1 MRPIVGLHAW
11 VALACMAT
19 ATTALAQPSA
29 EASARAAFD
38 RGLAAETAG
47 RNEEACTH
55 FRESLSLQRELGP
68 LLKVKGCD
76 VREGKLVAARRGL
89 RELIGRWVEPGQDLE
104 ALKAELTRVEA
115 RIAHVTV
122 RLGTA
127 SIERVEI
134 DGVRVTVPT
143 EDLELDPGPH
153 ELVVEVVGQ
162 PVQRSRLEL
171 GDGERRTL
179 TVGEEKAAPKVVAPP
194 TLRPRP
200 RDGGIGTLGVVGIV
214 GLGLGG
220 LGLVGAAVTGG
231 LVLQQ
236 RSDFEAGGCA
246 DSDTQ
251 SCKDIASKGESLLL
265 ANGISWGVGLGAA
278 ALGTTLIIIDIATR
292 KPSAPSVKAAL
303 SPLGASAVVAF

>member
-1 MRPIVGLHAW
+1 MRPTVGLYPL
-11 VALACMAT
+11 VALMGIAT
-19 ATTALAQPSA
+19 ATTTLAQPGA

-38 RGLAAETAG
+38 RGLAAESAG
-47 RNEEACTH
+47 RNDEACGH

-68 LLKVKGCD
+68 LLKVKTCD

-89 RELIGRWVEPGQDLE
+89 RELIGRWVEAGPELE
-104 ALKAELTRVEA
+104 ALKAELTSMDG
-115 RIAHVTV
+115 RIAHLAV
-122 RLGTA
+122 RVGPA
-127 SIERVEI
+127 PIERVEI
-134 DGVRVTVPT
+134 DGARVTLPAD
-143 EDLELDPGPH
+143 DLELDPGAH

-171 GDGERRTL
+171 SEGEHRTL
-179 TVGEEKAAPKVVAPP
+179 TVGEEKAAPKVVTPP

-200 RDGGIGTLGVVGIV
+200 REGGIGPLGVVGIV

-236 RSDFEAGGCA
+236 RSDFESGSCA
-246 DSDTQ
+246 DSESQT
-251 SCKDIASKGESLLL
+251 CIDIASKGQSLLL

-278 ALGTTLIIIDIATR
+278 VLGTTLLIVDIVTH
-292 KPSAPSVKAAL
+292 KPDGPGVKAAL
-303 SPLGASAVVAF
+303 SPMGASAVVTF

>member
-47 RNEEACTH
+47 RDEEACTH

-134 DGVRVTVPT
+134 
-143 EDLELDPGPH
+143 GPADRAQCNAFAADH
-153 ELVVEVVGQ
+153 VKTGCGRARCRGTS
-162 PVQRSRLEL
+162 PSRRS
-171 GDGERRTL
+171 
-179 TVGEEKAAPKVVAPP
+179 
-194 TLRPRP
+194 
-200 RDGGIGTLGVVGIV
+200 
-214 GLGLGG
+214 
-220 LGLVGAAVTGG
+220 
-231 LVLQQ
+231 
-236 RSDFEAGGCA
+236 GCR
-246 DSDTQ
+246 
-251 SCKDIASKGESLLL
+251 
-265 ANGISWGVGLGAA
+265 AA
-278 ALGTTLIIIDIATR
+278 A
-292 KPSAPSVKAAL
+292 
-303 SPLGASAVVAF
+303 